1 MTDRMRFDETDP
13 RHHTLTLKQ
22 MRNDAAA
29 HSREDVSK
37 VTDPKAQA
45 LFETALEVMKGLVT
59 AFEHFEQESEPAW
72 RRPDAS

>member
-45 LFETALEVMKGLVT
+45 LFETASEVMRGLVT
-59 AFEHFEQESEPAW
+59 ALEHFEQGSEPAW